1 MMSQLEELDA
11 HGRGEFVQHVCTLYL
26 QHAPECVEE
35 LSKAIAESDIERLA
49 RGAHALKSMSYTMG
63 ANRLAQGC
71 ADLEAAAYAGN
82 DPAILAQQSSAIA
95 ATLEA
100 TLGAIRSY
108 LEGRKGPAPPVAT
121 ESASTAGAD
130 MSHLA
135 PQHKLLQMEL
145 AEAIERGEFTLNYQ
159 PLVDRTGARTLAVEA
174 LVRWNRGPR
183 NPMSPAQFIPIA
195 EKTGQIVALGEWV
208 LTRACEE
215 AKSWPEIALAVNV
228 STVQLQRHDF
238 AASIEAIL
246 QSTGFDPH
254 RLELEITETAWSKN
268 EDAVTRTL
276 EQLQKIGV
284 RFSLDDFGTGYSSL
298 TYLRRF
304 PVNTIKI
311 DRAFVMNVHE
321 EADSATIVHAIINI
335 GSALGK
341 KVVAEGVETEAQRQ
355 FLAAAGV
362 HALQGYLFAKPMTA
376 AQLSEWLRQEAL
388 ALAKAS

>member
-1 MMSQLEELDA
+1 
-11 HGRGEFVQHVCTLYL
+11 
-26 QHAPECVEE
+26 
-35 LSKAIAESDIERLA
+35 
-49 RGAHALKSMSYTMG
+49 
-63 ANRLAQGC
+63 
-71 ADLEAAAYAGN
+71 
-82 DPAILAQQSSAIA
+82 
-95 ATLEA
+95 
-100 TLGAIRSY
+100 
-108 LEGRKGPAPPVAT
+108 
-121 ESASTAGAD
+121 
-130 MSHLA
+130 
-135 PQHKLLQMEL
+135 
-145 AEAIERGEFTLNYQ
+145 
-159 PLVDRTGARTLAVEA
+159 
-174 LVRWNRGPR
+174 
-183 NPMSPAQFIPIA
+183 MSPAQFIPIA

-276 EQLQKIGV
+276 EQLQRIGV

-311 DRAFVMNVHE
+311 DRAFVMNAHE

-335 GSALGK
+335 GCALGK

-388 ALAKAS
+388 AIAKAS